1 VKTLNIREMRQA
13 WSCIDEIVAKEG
25 EIVVTRRGRP
35 VARVL
40 PVRPRRRLP
49 SNAALRA
56 SMPRMKT
63 PSEILIRE
71 DRDAR

>member
-1 VKTLNIREMRQA
+1 MKTLNIREMRQA
-13 WSCIDEIVAKEG
+13 LSRVDEIVAREG

-40 PVRPRRRLP
+40 PVRATRRLP
-49 SNAALRA
+49 SNAELRA
-56 SMPRMKT
+56 LMPRLKT
-63 PSEILIRE
+63 PSEVLVRE